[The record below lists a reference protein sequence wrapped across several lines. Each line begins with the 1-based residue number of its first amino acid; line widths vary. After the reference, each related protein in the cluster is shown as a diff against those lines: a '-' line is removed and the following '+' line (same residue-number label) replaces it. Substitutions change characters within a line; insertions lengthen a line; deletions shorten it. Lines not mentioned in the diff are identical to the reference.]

1 MCNNNVKAIMKKI
14 YSFLFAATALFA
26 ASSCQKEVASEVE
39 TPKGEKITFTASTE
53 VETKTALHENGKS
66 TTWVADD
73 QISVFDANKAGNNRC
88 FEIDEITNEGK
99 TATFSYEGEFVKDN
113 TQPDPTVVALY
124 PYQANAYCDFFYYD
138 RNYITGLNFPAE
150 QTAVAGGFDSKAAFA
165 LGLGTM
171 GTMELGFQNLYSL
184 LKFTVA
190 TAGVKDVLVTFGGDN
205 AFVAGDAKI
214 QMTLNADKIGG
225 SEPVFESPVLSIVE
239 NGSNTVKLSCEE
251 GFVVGT
257 TYYIAVAPA
266 SYTSLSVS
274 LDGTEV
280 KTSSKANTLSANK
293 IYNLG
298 ELKANPTTSEYGL
311 VGSFQG
317 WDVAN
322 PVTMLEYGDGWAV
335 AENVELYK
343 NDEFKFVKGNSWDES
358 YGTSSVTVIEEGKEK
373 AVVTENSQNMKV
385 SKNGKY
391 NLYLNAT
398 AKKVKVEC
406 VEEYTDLMVN
416 ITIDNKANWN
426 PLTISLWEGEK
437 VIVDNAEVT
446 GNKYPISGAYI
457 GSSLTC
463 QFFSGSKQSEV
474 MNVAITKNGATVT
487 LEETVIKLKVQ
498 LNTANAKQWWGNT
511 MKIHVWNTGTS
522 FDTSWPGNTMTSEG
536 NYTWSIIVPSE
547 LVGKTINYLVHNG
560 DKWQSLDSK
569 VTIKAEGNTV
579 TGSSIGIK

>member
-26 ASSCQKEVASEVE
+26 ASSCQKEVTPEVE
-39 TPKGEKITFTASTE
+39 TPNGEKITFTASVE

-73 QISVFDANKAGNNRC
+73 QISVFDANKEGNNRC

-124 PYQANAYCDFFYYD
+124 PYQAKAYCDFFYYD

-239 NGSNTVKLSCEE
+239 NGSNTVKLSCKE

-298 ELKANPTTSEYGL
+298 ELKAKPTTSVYGL

-317 WDVAN
+317 WDVAK
-322 PVTMLEYGDGWAV
+322 PVAMLEYGDGWAV

-343 NDEFKFVKGNSWDES
+343 NDEFKFVKGNSWDVS
-358 YGTSSVTVIEEGKEK
+358 YGTSSVTVIEEGKET
-373 AVVTENSQNMKV
+373 AVVTANSQNMKV

-391 NLYLNAT
+391 NLYLNPKAN
-398 AKKVKVEC
+398 KVKVEC
-406 VEEYTDLMVN
+406 VEEYTDLKVN
-416 ITIDNKANWN
+416 ITIDNKANWS
-426 PLTISLWEGEK
+426 PLTITLKEGNTVIADK
-437 VIVDNAEVT
+437 VTVT
-446 GNKYPISGAYI
+446 GNKYSISGDYI
-457 GSSLTC
+457 GSTLTC
-463 QFFSGSKQSEV
+463 QFFSGSKQSAV

-560 DKWQSLDSK
+560 NGWQSSDAK
-569 VTIKAEGNTV
+569 VTISAAGNTV
-579 TGSSIGIK
+579 TGTSIGIN